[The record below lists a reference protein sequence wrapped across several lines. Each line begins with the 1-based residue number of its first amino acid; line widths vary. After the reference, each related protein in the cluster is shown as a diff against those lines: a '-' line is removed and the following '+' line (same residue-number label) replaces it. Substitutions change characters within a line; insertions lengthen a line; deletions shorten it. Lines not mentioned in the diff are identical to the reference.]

1 VVLAHVATD
10 FNHNALV
17 TWHAES
23 SMTLEEVA
31 YRAEVSYSHLRR
43 LLRPGG
49 NPSAVMLAR
58 LAAVYGRDIRE
69 LFTSD
74 ADLAGVQ

>member
-1 VVLAHVATD
+1 MATD

>member
-1 VVLAHVATD
+1 VATD

-23 SMTLEEVA
+23 GMTLEEVA

-49 NPSAVMLAR
+49 NPSAVMLA
-58 LAAVYGRDIRE
+58 AVYGRDIRE

-74 ADLAGVQ
+74 AARRRAS

>member
-1 VVLAHVATD
+1 MVLAPVATD
-10 FNHNALV
+10 FNHRILV

-23 SMTLEEVA
+23 GITLEEVSF
-31 YRAEVSYSHLRR
+31 RAQVSYSHLRR

-58 LAAVYGRDIRE
+58 IAAVYDRDLRE
-69 LFTSD
+69 LFD
-74 ADLAGVQ
+74 PDLAGVQ

>member
-1 VVLAHVATD
+1 MATD

-23 SMTLEEVA
+23 DMTLEEVA

-43 LLRPGG
+43 MLRPGG

-58 LAAVYGRDIRE
+58 LAAVYGRDVRE
-69 LFTSD
+69 LLTSD
-74 ADLAGVQ
+74 PDPAGAR

>member
-1 VVLAHVATD
+1 MATD

-43 LLRPGG
+43 MLRPGG

>member
-1 VVLAHVATD
+1 VATD

-23 SMTLEEVA
+23 DMTLEEVA

-43 LLRPGG
+43 MLRPGG

>member
-1 VVLAHVATD
+1 MATD

-23 SMTLEEVA
+23 GMTLEEVA

-74 ADLAGVQ
+74 AARRRAS